1 MASLPGDPHPEHSCG
16 PAAHRAAVTPPAISP
31 AEAIGELAAWVAGQ
45 PGHRTA
51 QIEPATTPR
60 HHAGRDPRW
69 VILIDGRSGSG
80 KTRFAEHLMAALGAT
95 SGQAGASRSTL
106 PAPNTTPQLVHLE
119 DFYPGWGGLFA
130 AARMLAAEVLQPNCP
145 GFRRWNWEKNTPGPW
160 QPVDPGRPLVVEG
173 VGALSPEVLA
183 VLRRRGIPHRTLVL
197 DAPTPLRKHRALH
210 RDPYYAP
217 WWNMWAAQERAH
229 IARRPAPEL
238 VVANGPARSKGET
251 TGPARS
257 GD

>member
-1 MASLPGDPHPEHSCG
+1 LA
-16 PAAHRAAVTPPAISP
+16 PPAISP
-31 AEAIGELAAWVAGQ
+31 AEAIGELATWVADQ

-51 QIEPATTPR
+51 QIEPASAPCPR
-60 HHAGRDPRW
+60 VGCDPRW

-80 KTRFAEHLMAALGAT
+80 KTHFAEHLMTTLSAP
-95 SGQAGASRSTL
+95 SQQAGASSSTL

-145 GFRRWNWEKNTPGPW
+145 GFRRWDWEKNTPGPW
-160 QPVDPGRPLVVEG
+160 QPLDPGRPLVVEG
-173 VGALSPEVLA
+173 AGSLSPEVLA

-197 DAPTPLRKHRALH
+197 DAPTLLRKHRALH

-217 WWNMWAAQERAH
+217 WWTMWEAQERAH
-229 IARRPAPEL
+229 IARRPAPDL
-238 VVANGPARSKGET
+238 IVDNGPARSKG
-251 TGPARS
+251 
-257 GD
+257 

>member
-1 MASLPGDPHPEHSCG
+1 MASAPQLSPEEATRELATWVASQRG
-16 PAAHRAAVTPPAISP
+16 RRATQIESAAAHR
-31 AEAIGELAAWVAGQ
+31 
-45 PGHRTA
+45 
-51 QIEPATTPR
+51 PR
-60 HHAGRDPRW
+60 AGRDPRW

-80 KTRFAEHLMAALGAT
+80 KTHFAEHLMATLGAPSHQT
-95 SGQAGASRSTL
+95 GASPSTP

-130 AARMLAAEVLQPNCP
+130 AARMLAADVLQPNCP
-145 GFRRWNWEKNTPGPW
+145 GFRRWDWEKNTPAQW
-160 QPVDPGRPLVVEG
+160 QPLDPGHPLIVEG

-197 DAPTPLRKHRALH
+197 EAPTQLRKQRALH

-217 WWNMWAAQERAH
+217 WWDMWAAQEHAH

-238 VVANGPARSKGET
+238 VVVNGPARSKG
-251 TGPARS
+251 
-257 GD
+257 